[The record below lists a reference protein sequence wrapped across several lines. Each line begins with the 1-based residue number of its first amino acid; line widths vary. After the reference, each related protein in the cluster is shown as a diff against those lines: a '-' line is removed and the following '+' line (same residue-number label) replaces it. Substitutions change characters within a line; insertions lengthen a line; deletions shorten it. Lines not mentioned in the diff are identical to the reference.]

1 MGTVDVDETWMH
13 VDENSADENSAAQP
27 VLPGDNSAA
36 QPVLPRDPNPGT
48 ALALPDQDAF
58 TVPPELRPVIE
69 VAFKSGQ
76 WWSIPEEMSKEIYR
90 TSLMFQCVVYTWDW
104 DDTRPGSFVIHADDG
119 STQATSINRYML
131 DFQSMTQT
139 NIDNQRKRTFRV
151 CWTKDAG
158 PARWTGQITG

>member
-1 MGTVDVDETWMH
+1 MGTVDVDETRMH
-13 VDENSADENSAAQP
+13 VDEDSADENSAAQP

-76 WWSIPEEMSKEIYR
+76 
-90 TSLMFQCVVYTWDW
+90 
-104 DDTRPGSFVIHADDG
+104 
-119 STQATSINRYML
+119 
-131 DFQSMTQT
+131 
-139 NIDNQRKRTFRV
+139 
-151 CWTKDAG
+151 
-158 PARWTGQITG
+158 

>member
-13 VDENSADENSAAQP
+13 VDENSAAN
-27 VLPGDNSAA
+27 GDNSAA

-69 VAFKSGQ
+69 VAFKNGQ
-76 WWSIPEEMSKEIYR
+76 WWSIPEEMSKDIYR

-104 DDTRPGSFVIHADDG
+104 HDTRPGSFVIHADDG
-119 STQATSINRYML
+119 STQATTINRYTL

-139 NIDNQRKRTFRV
+139 NMDNQRKRTFRV
-151 CWTKDAG
+151 CWTQDAG
-158 PARWTGQITG
+158 PPRWTGQITG